1 MKSEKLIKV
10 FMNKKTRQFSIPLSK
25 KMISAL
31 PERLRPGEQLF
42 LKFKEKFE
50 FIRRAGKWQKK

>member
-50 FIRRAGKWQKK
+50 FIRRAGK